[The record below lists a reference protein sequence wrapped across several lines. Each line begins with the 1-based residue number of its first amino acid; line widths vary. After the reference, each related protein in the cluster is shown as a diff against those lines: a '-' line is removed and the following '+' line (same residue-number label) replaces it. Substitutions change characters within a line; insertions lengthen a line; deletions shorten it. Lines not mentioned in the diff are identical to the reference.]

1 MKNMRNL
8 HTPTRFTDV
17 NKVCIMIYVSLSLRE
32 TLCVY
37 KATFMAKNT
46 ITFNIII
53 VSMLRFIC
61 FPLFYIL
68 LIP

>member
-1 MKNMRNL
+1 MRNL

-17 NKVCIMIYVSLSLRE
+17 NKVCIMIYVSLCLRE

-37 KATFMAKNT
+37 KTTFMAKNT
-46 ITFNIII
+46 ITFTL
-53 VSMLRFIC
+53 S
-61 FPLFYIL
+61 LFQCYDLFDFLFFYNL